1 MYNVVPT
8 RYTSGAA
15 VSSYI
20 VLALIIAVLAGL
32 AYHDLVSDADRR
44 PAPILIIGFLYVVL
58 LALLGILMYGVTEV
72 CSSPARVNY
81 DVTALGRESVFSV
94 SKSYVTARSAS
105 QALGRPVGA
114 ADVSSCYP
122 DGSFRDDSRPV
133 TYLADDGT
141 IRQGTMKFDRA
152 GAEWKAALY
161 DLKGSMVPRPS
172 HEVGSSAALTADSSG
187 DMNAI
192 IGMADNGADDCSTK
206 PPIQPTSGHYDDA
219 ETVQPGH
226 RTASMTAS
234 DGSTV
239 RISSNGRT
247 GEIIMED
254 SSGFSQPVHVAILN
268 GKAYAIPSGSHSGKP
283 IVAGNSGS
291 PTDG

>member
-58 LALLGILMYGVTEV
+58 LALFGILMYGVTEV

-81 DVTALGRESVFSV
+81 DVTVLGRESVFSV

-141 IRQGTMKFDRA
+141 IRQGTMKFSRA
-152 GAEWKAALY
+152 GSEWKATLY

-206 PPIQPTSGHYDDA
+206 PPIQPTSRHHDDA
-219 ETVQPGH
+219 EAVQPIS
-226 RTASMTAS
+226 RMASMTAS
-234 DGSTV
+234 DGSKV

-247 GEIIMED
+247 SEIIMED
-254 SSGFSQPVHVAILN
+254 GSGFSQPVHVAILN
-268 GKAYAIPSGSHSGKP
+268 GKAYAIPSGSHSGRP
-283 IVAGNSGS
+283 IVSGDPGS
-291 PTDG
+291 LTAD

>member
-20 VLALIIAVLAGL
+20 VLALIIAVLAGV
-32 AYHDLVSDADRR
+32 ACPGLVSDDDRR

-58 LALLGILMYGVTEV
+58 LALFGILMYGVTEV

-81 DVTALGRESVFSV
+81 DVTVLGRESVFSV

-141 IRQGTMKFDRA
+141 IRQGTMKFSRA
-152 GAEWKAALY
+152 GSEWKATLY

-206 PPIQPTSGHYDDA
+206 PPIQPTSRHHDDA
-219 ETVQPGH
+219 EAVQPIS
-226 RTASMTAS
+226 RMASMTAS
-234 DGSTV
+234 DGSKV

-247 GEIIMED
+247 SEIIMED
-254 SSGFSQPVHVAILN
+254 GSGFSQPVHVAILN
-268 GKAYAIPSGSHSGKP
+268 GKAYAIPSGSHSGRP
-283 IVAGNSGS
+283 IVSGDPGS
-291 PTDG
+291 LTAD

>member
-8 RYTSGAA
+8 QYTSGAA
-15 VSSYI
+15 VASYI
-20 VLALIIAVLAGL
+20 VLALIIAVLAGF
-32 AYHDLVSDADRR
+32 AYHGLVSDDDRR

-58 LALLGILMYGVTEV
+58 LALLGMLMYGVTEV

-105 QALGRPVGA
+105 QALGRPIGT
-114 ADVSSCYP
+114 ADMSSCYP

-141 IRQGTMKFDRA
+141 IRQGTMKFSRA
-152 GAEWKAALY
+152 GSEWKATLY

-172 HEVGSSAALTADSSG
+172 HEVGSSAALTADGSG

-192 IGMADNGADDCSTK
+192 IGIAGNGADDCSTK
-206 PPIQPTSGHYDDA
+206 PPIQPTSGHHDDA
-219 ETVQPGH
+219 EAVQPI
-226 RTASMTAS
+226 RRMASMTAS

-239 RISSNGRT
+239 RITGNGRT

-254 SSGFSQPVHVAILN
+254 GSGFSQPVHVAILN
-268 GKAYAIPSGSHSGKP
+268 GKAYAIPSGSHSGRP
-283 IVAGNSGS
+283 IVAGDPGS
-291 PTDG
+291 LTAD